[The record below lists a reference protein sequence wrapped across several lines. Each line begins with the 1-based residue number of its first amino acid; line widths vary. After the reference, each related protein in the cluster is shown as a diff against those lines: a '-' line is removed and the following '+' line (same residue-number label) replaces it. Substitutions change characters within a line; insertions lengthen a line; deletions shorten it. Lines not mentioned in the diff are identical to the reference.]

1 MRADI
6 RHPYPYEDISM
17 TSLPLRLAAGAA
29 LLLLGLSPVGATAAL
44 AQNQPSTTQPSTAQ
58 PAAPDAKAD
67 PVVATVNGKIL
78 HKSDVV
84 ASAQSLPAQYRSQID
99 QIFPALINRLIDIT
113 LMVDEGRRQHLQDDP
128 EVKKIVAQYE
138 DQAIREVLVRRFL
151 ADKLSEAALK
161 KRYDE
166 MVKGMAATEEL
177 KASHILLAN
186 ESDAKAVIK
195 ELDGGGDF
203 AKLAKEKS
211 KDPTSGAN
219 GGDLGYFSNG
229 EMVPEFWEAASKLK
243 PGEYT
248 KAPVKSQFGWHV
260 IKLIDKRTKP
270 APKFD
275 EIKDQVRDDLT
286 QTLVTAWLADLHK
299 GAKIQKFN
307 PDGTPAADQPQ

>member
-1 MRADI
+1 MRPNI
-6 RHPYPYEDISM
+6 RPPYPDEEFSM
-17 TSLPLRLAAGAA
+17 ISLPLRLAAGAA
-29 LLLLGLSPVGATAAL
+29 LLLFGLPPLGATAAL
-44 AQNQPSTTQPSTAQ
+44 AQNQPSTTQPTASQ
-58 PAAPDAKAD
+58 PAATGAKAD
-67 PVVATVNGKIL
+67 PVVAIVNGQTL
-78 HKSDVV
+78 RKSDVV
-84 ASAQSLPAQYRSQID
+84 ASAQSLPAQYRNQID

-113 LMVDEGRRQHLQDDP
+113 LMVSEGKRQHLQDDS

-151 ADKLSEAALK
+151 ADKLTDAALK

-166 MVKGMAATEEL
+166 MVKGMAATVEL
-177 KASHILLAN
+177 RASHVLLAN
-186 ESDAKAVIK
+186 EADAKAVIK
-195 ELDGGGDF
+195 QLDGGGDF

-248 KAPVKSQFGWHV
+248 ETPVKSQFGWHV
-260 IKLIDKRTKP
+260 IKLVDRRTKP

-275 EIKDQVRDDLT
+275 DIKDQVRDDLT
-286 QTLVTAWLADLHK
+286 QALVTAWLADLHK
-299 GAKIQKFN
+299 GAKIQRFK